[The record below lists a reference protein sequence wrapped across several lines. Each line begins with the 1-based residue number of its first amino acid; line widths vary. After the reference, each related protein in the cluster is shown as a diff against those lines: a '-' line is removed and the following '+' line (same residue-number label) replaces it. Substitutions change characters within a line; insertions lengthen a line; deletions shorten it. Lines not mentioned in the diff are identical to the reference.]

1 MQVLNISLLL
11 IASLLPMNP
20 ARFYSPHRKRKSDT
34 ALLIAQQD
42 SIAQPDANDSLSPS
56 LSTLPAA
63 TPSRFSF
70 SQFDPLQILVGAF
83 LKLFVE
89 DPDLLRVGKSTLA
102 TVIYTYI
109 AVSIAGTFGV
119 DTKAILSLL
128 SISGLTFGLAI
139 QNVLSQIFAGLFL
152 VVFCPFKRGWVI
164 TVDNYTGKVLS
175 VDTRYEFNTGCL
187 SIE

>member
-1 MQVLNISLLL
+1 MSVRI
-11 IASLLPMNP
+11 IAIVSIAWLMPMCLANFHSSQ
-20 ARFYSPHRKRKSDT
+20 RYRQSHTTSM
-34 ALLIAQQD
+34 IAQQD
-42 SIAQPDANDSLSPS
+42 PNAPQDANDSLSPS
-56 LSTLPAA
+56 FAEVITAS
-63 TPSRFSF
+63 PSRFSF
-70 SQFDPLQILVGAF
+70 SRFDPLQILVGAF
-83 LKLFVE
+83 LKLFMK

-152 VVFCPFKRGWVI
+152 VLFCPFKRGWVI
-164 TVDNYTGKVLS
+164 SVDNYTGKVLS
-175 VDTRYEFNTGCL
+175 VDTR
-187 SIE
+187 